1 MRVLGTPGNQRAVA
15 GRAHLRVLPPERRR
29 IETRTVGV
37 EPAASQRRV
46 AGETVTLG
54 MAGDAA
60 LEILSRRLAVAQQ
73 ERPLSIVVSRV
84 ERPFRGEPG
93 VHVTVGAK
101 LTRVVAIATAGLP
114 GICRGGMTREKA
126 GRMVA
131 GRRIASVGP
140 VAVETL
146 RANMAAATGLRAR
159 ICDGTM
165 QLRKIITVRS
175 WALPVDHGALAPT
188 WAGDRHGQSQR
199 WFANMASQTTLLGV
213 AGGA

>member
-1 MRVLGTPGNQRAVA
+1 MRVLGTTGNQRTVTR
-15 GRAHLRVLPPERRR
+15 GTHLRVLPPERRR

-146 RANMAAATGLRAR
+146 RANMAAATRLRAS
-159 ICDGTM
+159 ICDGTVH
-165 QLRKIITVRS
+165 LGEVIAVGS
-175 WALPVDHGALAPT
+175 WARPVDHGALAAARA
-188 WAGDRHGQSQR
+188 AGRHGQSQR
-199 WFANMASQTTLLGV
+199 WFANVASQTTLLGV